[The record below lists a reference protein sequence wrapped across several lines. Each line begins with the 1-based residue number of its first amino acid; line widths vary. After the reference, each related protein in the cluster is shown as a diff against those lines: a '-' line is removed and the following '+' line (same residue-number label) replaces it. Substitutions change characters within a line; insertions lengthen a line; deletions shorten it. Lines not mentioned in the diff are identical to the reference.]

1 MEQEI
6 DNLETTYDIC
16 LSRGMYRESDDLDF
30 ELIKDLNSSAEKNLR
45 SLKELSNLIKKDT
58 GIPELLLKGYYFLLN
73 KMIRIFVLFDKVY
86 IEDDKAANAFVCL
99 KHPELEFEW
108 ESLETLRLR
117 LSSMDNRGQALSPDE
132 YSRFKL
138 QIDLGISTLRN
149 KIDSKMKEIQ

>member
-16 LSRGMYRESDDLDF
+16 LSRGMYLESDDLDF
-30 ELIKDLNSSAEKNLR
+30 ELIKDLNGSCERNLKA
-45 SLKELSNLIKKDT
+45 LKELSNLVKKDS
-58 GIPELLLKGYYFLLN
+58 GVPEILLRGYYSLLN
-73 KMIRIFVLFDKVY
+73 KMIRTFILFDKVY
-86 IEDDKAANAFVCL
+86 TEDDKAANAFVCL

-117 LSSMDNRGQALSPDE
+117 LNSSDFRGQVLSIDE

-138 QIDLGISTLRN
+138 QIDLGISTLKN
-149 KIDSKMKEIQ
+149 KIDSKMKELQ